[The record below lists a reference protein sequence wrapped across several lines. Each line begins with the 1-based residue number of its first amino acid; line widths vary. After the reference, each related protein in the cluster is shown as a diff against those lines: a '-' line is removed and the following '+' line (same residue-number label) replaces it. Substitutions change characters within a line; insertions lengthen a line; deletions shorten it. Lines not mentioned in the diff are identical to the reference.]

1 VRAFSIY
8 SGVLTMISPAHEAA
22 VHEAQL
28 RVELSQSRK
37 EQREYLKNVELA
49 RVLDKRA
56 AKKRLKGEDM
66 PGLKRTPTAA
76 TDESRSKRQKRRERS
91 PEREQQLNTVLTNV
105 F

>member
-1 VRAFSIY
+1 VSVSFRSSRFSGFSY
-8 SGVLTMISPAHEAA
+8 DFSAHEAA

-37 EQREYLKNVELA
+37 EQQEYLKNVELA

-56 AKKRLKGEDM
+56 EKQRLKGEE
-66 PGLKRTPTAA
+66 PLGAKRKAA
-76 TDESRSKRQKRRERS
+76 ETVDESKKKKRARSS
-91 PEREQQLNTVLTNV
+91 DREQQLNTVLTSV